1 MIRSCVV
8 CSASSSFSVA
18 AAVVILVVVVVVILV
33 VVVVV
38 VVVVVATTTL
48 IHPWPHSFP
57 YLSSV
62 VLCRNDVARLERSAR
77 DSWDGDRPPYQ
88 PE

>member
-18 AAVVILVVVVVVILV
+18 AAVVILVVVVVVIL
-33 VVVVV
+33 VVV